1 MELVTLIVHMYK
13 LESVYKIIQQTILTL
28 VSVDIYT
35 YIYVFCVIPSEVY
48 VQVEWIIPWMILNG
62 K

>member
-13 LESVYKIIQQTILTL
+13 LESVYKIIQQTILTH

-35 YIYVFCVIPSEVY
+35 YISF
-48 VQVEWIIPWMILNG
+48 
-62 K
+62 